1 MFFAPQEYLHRKR
14 ETRSWN
20 SITTTT
26 ATVRTAAAVKLRMWE
41 EYKLDD
47 DDDDAGLH
55 KIKPIKGVINS
66 LKLFIFGFDLAVQVP
81 LCVSLGYSR
90 GNNIII
96 VEYSSNYPNY
106 YYLILMKYS
115 LWKIMDTLSILRYL
129 SFVYTHPDVCI
140 EYKQPFLYLL
150 YGRTYIHIASRA
162 LWKHTSRNAISPANV
177 KLWT

>member
-1 MFFAPQEYLHRKR
+1 M
-14 ETRSWN
+14 
-20 SITTTT
+20 
-26 ATVRTAAAVKLRMWE
+26 RTAAAVKLRMWE

-115 LWKIMDTLSILRYL
+115 LWKIMDTLSSILL
-129 SFVYTHPDVCI
+129 HLTADTHCV
-140 EYKQPFLYLL
+140 LYY
-150 YGRTYIHIASRA
+150 YGRTHTLACECVLNINKPFVRTIASRGLEA
-162 LWKHTSRNAISPANV
+162 HVQKRCY
-177 KLWT
+177 

>member
-1 MFFAPQEYLHRKR
+1 M
-14 ETRSWN
+14 
-20 SITTTT
+20 
-26 ATVRTAAAVKLRMWE
+26 RTAAAVKLRMWE
-41 EYKLDD
+41 EYKL

-66 LKLFIFGFDLAVQVP
+66 LKLFIFGFDLALQVP

-115 LWKIMDTLSILRYL
+115 LWKIMDTLSSILL
-129 SFVYTHPDVCI
+129 HLTADTHCV
-140 EYKQPFLYLL
+140 LY
-150 YGRTYIHIASRA
+150 YGRTHPSM
-162 LWKHTSRNAISPANV
+162 
-177 KLWT
+177 